1 MGAGTSVEVGGA
13 EAMEETLETLARLA
27 NADAE
32 TTTTTEEG
40 VVKEEGAVAGGEKFR
55 WKLSEEV
62 ARRLRWMEVRA
73 AS

>member
-13 EAMEETLETLARLA
+13 ETMEETLARLA

-40 VVKEEGAVAGGEKFR
+40 VVQEEGAVAGGEKFR